1 MDVFLST
8 SLSFPTLVYSVL
20 LGVCLVYWLLAATG
34 LVDIDLDGLGIDLD
48 TDSGGVAGI
57 FGRLGLS
64 GLPTMIVV
72 TLLSFFGWIIT
83 YFVHLLLL
91 SHLFGP
97 LRWLLGA
104 GVGVLA
110 LVPAILAT
118 ASVLRPV
125 RRALIRMRPLPET
138 SLLGRVAIVRTPA
151 VDAGSGMADLD
162 DGGAGLILQ
171 VRNDAG
177 AAIHRGDRVVL
188 IEHAADTN
196 TWRVVPEGDYRQP

>member
-20 LGVCLVYWLLAATG
+20 LGVCLVYWLLATTG
-34 LVDIDLDGLGIDLD
+34 LVDIDLDGLGIDVD
-48 TDSGGVAGI
+48 VDSGGIAGI
-57 FGRLGLS
+57 LGRLGLS

-72 TLLSFFGWIIT
+72 TLLSFFGWVIT

-104 GVGVLA
+104 GAGLFA

-118 ASVLRPV
+118 AAVLRPV
-125 RRALIRMRPLPET
+125 RRALIRLRPLPET
-138 SLLGRVAIVRTPA
+138 SLLGRVAIVRTPDVNDSYGLA
-151 VDAGSGMADLD
+151 ELD

-171 VRNDAG
+171 VRSDKNSG
-177 AAIHRGDRVVL
+177 MVRGDRVVL
-188 IEHAADTN
+188 VSHAGDAN
-196 TWRVVPEGDYRQP
+196 VWQVLPEQDYQQP

>member
-34 LVDIDLDGLGIDLD
+34 LVDIDLDGLGIDVD
-48 TDSGGVAGI
+48 MDSGGIAGI
-57 FGRLGLS
+57 LGRLGLS

-72 TLLSFFGWIIT
+72 TLLSFFGWVIT

-91 SHLFGP
+91 SHLFGL

-104 GVGVLA
+104 GVGLLA

-118 ASVLRPV
+118 AAVLRPV
-125 RRALIRMRPLPET
+125 RRALIRLRPLPET
-138 SLLGRVAIVRTPA
+138 SLLGRVAIVRTPDVNDSYGLA
-151 VDAGSGMADLD
+151 ELD

-171 VRNDAG
+171 VRSDKG
-177 AAIHRGDRVVL
+177 SGMVRGDRVVL
-188 IEHAADTN
+188 VSHAGDAN
-196 TWRVVPEGDYRQP
+196 VWQVLPEQDYQQP

>member
-20 LGVCLVYWLLAATG
+20 LAVCLVYWLLAATG
-34 LVDIDLDGLGIDLD
+34 LVDIDLDGLGIDVD
-48 TDSGGVAGI
+48 MDSGGVAGI
-57 FGRLGLS
+57 FGRLGLT

-72 TLLSFFGWIIT
+72 TLLSFFGWILT
-83 YFVHLLLL
+83 YFVHLLVL

-104 GVGVLA
+104 GVGLLA

-118 ASVLRPV
+118 AAVLRPV
-125 RRALIRMRPLPET
+125 RRALIRMRPFPET
-138 SLLGRVAIVRTPA
+138 SLLGRVVIVRTPD
-151 VDAGSGMADLD
+151 VNTTAGMGELD

-171 VRNDAG
+171 IRSDGTAVPV
-177 AAIHRGDRVVL
+177 RGDRVVL
-188 IEHAADTN
+188 IAHDTHDN
-196 TWRVVPEGDYRQP
+196 TWRVVPERDYHGA

>member
-1 MDVFLST
+1 MDVFLAT

-20 LGVCLVYWLLAATG
+20 LAVCLAYWLLAATG
-34 LVDIDLDGLGIDLD
+34 LVDIDLDGLGIDVEME
-48 TDSGGVAGI
+48 SGGIAGI

-72 TLLSFFGWIIT
+72 TVLSFFGWILT

-110 LVPAILAT
+110 LVPAILLT
-118 ASVLRPV
+118 AAVLRPV
-125 RRALIRMRPLPET
+125 RRALIRLRPLPET
-138 SLLGRVAIVRTPA
+138 SLLGRAAIVRTPTVTSA
-151 VDAGSGMADLD
+151 SGMADLD
-162 DGGAGLILQ
+162 DGGAGLVLQ
-171 VRNDAG
+171 VRTEGDLSLP
-177 AAIHRGDRVVL
+177 RGERVVL
-188 IEHAADTN
+188 LAHDADTN
-196 TWRVVPEGDYRQP
+196 TWRVAPERGWHAD